1 MAKHKSP
8 PRHGDASKPHAV
20 YSTSEAT
27 TASWTPSDWDNLHP
41 QLRDIAQRVW
51 DSRTVNI
58 DLLKQELEH
67 FWDYEFIIYCFEHGI
82 RIGDPTLTERKPF
95 SVENAKHCL
104 ETWHEHFDDVTNEVS
119 GTGYSAGGNTVT
131 GTLTLSTA
139 NDRLTLEFASTSWTS
154 ATITA
159 RGAVYYSSTGTAS
172 TSTLIAFNDFGSDV
186 AVTSGTLALAAS
198 TVTLQN

>member
-1 MAKHKSP
+1 MASLIFNKFLDYLASADISDDTFKVALVTSSYSP
-8 PRHGDASKPHAV
+8 DKD
-20 YSTSEAT
+20 T
-27 TASWTPSDWDNLHP
+27 
-41 QLRDIAQRVW
+41 
-51 DSRTVNI
+51 
-58 DLLKQELEH
+58 
-67 FWDYEFIIYCFEHGI
+67 
-82 RIGDPTLTERKPF
+82 
-95 SVENAKHCL
+95 
-104 ETWHEHFDDVTNEVS
+104 HEHFDDVTNEVS
-119 GTGYSAGGNTVT
+119 GTGYTAGGETVT

-186 AVTSGTLALAAS
+186 AVTAGTLALAAS

>member
-1 MAKHKSP
+1 MASLIYNKFLDYLASADISDDTFKVALVTSSYSP
-8 PRHGDASKPHAV
+8 DKD
-20 YSTSEAT
+20 T
-27 TASWTPSDWDNLHP
+27 
-41 QLRDIAQRVW
+41 
-51 DSRTVNI
+51 
-58 DLLKQELEH
+58 
-67 FWDYEFIIYCFEHGI
+67 
-82 RIGDPTLTERKPF
+82 
-95 SVENAKHCL
+95 
-104 ETWHEHFDDVTNEVS
+104 HEHFDDITNEVS

-186 AVTSGTLALAAS
+186 AVTAGTLALAAS

>member
-1 MAKHKSP
+1 MASLIYNEFLDYLAKNDVSD
-8 PRHGDASKPHAV
+8 DAFKVALV
-20 YSTSEAT
+20 TS
-27 TASWTPSDWDNLHP
+27 SYTPDKD
-41 QLRDIAQRVW
+41 A
-51 DSRTVNI
+51 
-58 DLLKQELEH
+58 
-67 FWDYEFIIYCFEHGI
+67 
-82 RIGDPTLTERKPF
+82 
-95 SVENAKHCL
+95 
-104 ETWHEHFDDVTNEVS
+104 HEHFDDVTNEVS

>member
-1 MAKHKSP
+1 MASLIFNKFL
-8 PRHGDASKPHAV
+8 DYLASADISDDTFKVALV
-20 YSTSEAT
+20 TS
-27 TASWTPSDWDNLHP
+27 SYTPDKD
-41 QLRDIAQRVW
+41 
-51 DSRTVNI
+51 T
-58 DLLKQELEH
+58 
-67 FWDYEFIIYCFEHGI
+67 
-82 RIGDPTLTERKPF
+82 
-95 SVENAKHCL
+95 
-104 ETWHEHFDDVTNEVS
+104 HEHFDDVTNEVS
-119 GTGYSAGGNTVT
+119 GTGYSAGGETVT

>member
-1 MAKHKSP
+1 MASLIFNKFLDYLADNDISDDTFKV
-8 PRHGDASKPHAV
+8 ALV
-20 YSTSEAT
+20 TS
-27 TASWTPSDWDNLHP
+27 SYTPDKD
-41 QLRDIAQRVW
+41 
-51 DSRTVNI
+51 T
-58 DLLKQELEH
+58 
-67 FWDYEFIIYCFEHGI
+67 
-82 RIGDPTLTERKPF
+82 
-95 SVENAKHCL
+95 
-104 ETWHEHFDDVTNEVS
+104 HEHFDDVTNEVS

-172 TSTLIAFNDFGSDV
+172 TSTLIAYNDFGSDV
-186 AVTSGTLALAAS
+186 AVTAGTLALAAS

>member
-1 MAKHKSP
+1 MASLIFNKFLDYLADNDISDDTFKV
-8 PRHGDASKPHAV
+8 ALV
-20 YSTSEAT
+20 TS
-27 TASWTPSDWDNLHP
+27 SYTPDKD
-41 QLRDIAQRVW
+41 
-51 DSRTVNI
+51 T
-58 DLLKQELEH
+58 
-67 FWDYEFIIYCFEHGI
+67 
-82 RIGDPTLTERKPF
+82 
-95 SVENAKHCL
+95 
-104 ETWHEHFDDVTNEVS
+104 HEHFDDVTNEVS
-119 GTGYSAGGNTVT
+119 GTGYTAGGNTVT

-186 AVTSGTLALAAS
+186 AVTAGTLALAAS

>member
-1 MAKHKSP
+1 MASLIFNKFLDYLASADISDDTFKVALVTSSYSP
-8 PRHGDASKPHAV
+8 DKD
-20 YSTSEAT
+20 T
-27 TASWTPSDWDNLHP
+27 
-41 QLRDIAQRVW
+41 
-51 DSRTVNI
+51 
-58 DLLKQELEH
+58 
-67 FWDYEFIIYCFEHGI
+67 
-82 RIGDPTLTERKPF
+82 
-95 SVENAKHCL
+95 
-104 ETWHEHFDDVTNEVS
+104 HEHFDDVTNEVS

-186 AVTSGTLALAAS
+186 AVTAGTLALAAS

>member
-1 MAKHKSP
+1 MASLIFNKFLDYLA
-8 PRHGDASKPHAV
+8 DADISDDTFKVALV
-20 YSTSEAT
+20 TS
-27 TASWTPSDWDNLHP
+27 SYTPNKDAH
-41 QLRDIAQRVW
+41 
-51 DSRTVNI
+51 
-58 DLLKQELEH
+58 
-67 FWDYEFIIYCFEHGI
+67 EF
-82 RIGDPTLTERKPF
+82 
-95 SVENAKHCL
+95 
-104 ETWHEHFDDVTNEVS
+104 FDDVTNEVT
-119 GTGYSAGGNTVT
+119 GTGYTAGGNTVT

-186 AVTSGTLALAAS
+186 AMTAGTLALAAS

>member
-1 MAKHKSP
+1 MASLIFNKFLDYLA
-8 PRHGDASKPHAV
+8 DADISDDTFKVALV
-20 YSTSEAT
+20 TSGY
-27 TASWTPSDWDNLHP
+27 TPDKD
-41 QLRDIAQRVW
+41 
-51 DSRTVNI
+51 T
-58 DLLKQELEH
+58 
-67 FWDYEFIIYCFEHGI
+67 
-82 RIGDPTLTERKPF
+82 
-95 SVENAKHCL
+95 
-104 ETWHEHFDDVTNEVS
+104 HEHFDDVTNEVS
-119 GTGYSAGGNTVT
+119 GTGYLAGGNTVT

-139 NDRLTLEFASTSWTS
+139 NDRLTLEFASTNWTS

>member
-1 MAKHKSP
+1 MASLIFNKFLDYLASADISDDTFKVALVTSSYSP
-8 PRHGDASKPHAV
+8 DKD
-20 YSTSEAT
+20 T
-27 TASWTPSDWDNLHP
+27 
-41 QLRDIAQRVW
+41 
-51 DSRTVNI
+51 
-58 DLLKQELEH
+58 
-67 FWDYEFIIYCFEHGI
+67 
-82 RIGDPTLTERKPF
+82 
-95 SVENAKHCL
+95 
-104 ETWHEHFDDVTNEVS
+104 HEHFDDVTNEVS

-172 TSTLIAFNDFGSDV
+172 TSTLIAYNDFGSDV

>member
-1 MAKHKSP
+1 MASLIFNKFLDYLA
-8 PRHGDASKPHAV
+8 DADISDDTFKVALV
-20 YSTSEAT
+20 TS
-27 TASWTPSDWDNLHP
+27 SYTPDKD
-41 QLRDIAQRVW
+41 
-51 DSRTVNI
+51 T
-58 DLLKQELEH
+58 
-67 FWDYEFIIYCFEHGI
+67 
-82 RIGDPTLTERKPF
+82 
-95 SVENAKHCL
+95 
-104 ETWHEHFDDVTNEVS
+104 HEHFDDVTNEVS

-186 AVTSGTLALAAS
+186 AVTAGTLALAAS

>member
-1 MAKHKSP
+1 MASLIFNKFLDYLADNDVSDDTFKVALVTSGYSP
-8 PRHGDASKPHAV
+8 DKD
-20 YSTSEAT
+20 T
-27 TASWTPSDWDNLHP
+27 
-41 QLRDIAQRVW
+41 
-51 DSRTVNI
+51 
-58 DLLKQELEH
+58 
-67 FWDYEFIIYCFEHGI
+67 
-82 RIGDPTLTERKPF
+82 
-95 SVENAKHCL
+95 
-104 ETWHEHFDDVTNEVS
+104 HEHFDDVTNEVS

-186 AVTSGTLALAAS
+186 AVTAGTLALAAS